1 MTHLC
6 PLLAEQIFRHKVTG
20 WTLKKETKTNEV
32 VIIITFNRISTESSI
47 DTVLCR
53 PWSDEVED
61 YAEYKRIRKLYRDK
75 QSEAM
80 NSPLTALDPRTD
92 SAFDGDGLSKT

>member
-1 MTHLC
+1 M
-6 PLLAEQIFRHKVTG
+6 G

-32 VIIITFNRISTESSI
+32 VIVVTFKRLPTENSI

-61 YAEYKRIRKLYRDK
+61 YAEYKRIRKQYRDK

-80 NSPLTALDPRTD
+80 NWPLTAPTVQTD
-92 SAFDGDGLSKT
+92 GARDHRLASDLRHGEDMSKFW